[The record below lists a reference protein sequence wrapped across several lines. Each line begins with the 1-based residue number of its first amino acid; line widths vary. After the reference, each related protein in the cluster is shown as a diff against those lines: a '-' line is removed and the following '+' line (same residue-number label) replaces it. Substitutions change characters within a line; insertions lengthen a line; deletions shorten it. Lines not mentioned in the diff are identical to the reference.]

1 PMPGGDTAIRKP
13 YRMALG
19 YIFTLLGKETPRA
32 SLPIISRIPTEEVEI
47 IIKQLEQGLNSPLTS
62 SAGRLFDAVSALA
75 GVRDEIE
82 YEAQAAIELEMLAP
96 DDMNHFDAYPFT
108 IEPEN
113 GMLLIRLKELI
124 AAIVSDV
131 ADGFQIP
138 VISGRFHRTVAE
150 IIARTCRIIS
160 EKTGI
165 TSVALSGGVFQNR
178 LLFNLAID
186 GLEKE
191 GFKVFSHQTVP
202 CNDGGIALGQA
213 VIAHFSQR

>member
-1 PMPGGDTAIRKP
+1 MPGGDSAIRKP

-19 YIFTLLGKETPRA
+19 YLYTLLGLETPLESFPILNRIA
-32 SLPIISRIPTEEVEI
+32 SEEVEVI
-47 IIKQLEQGLNSPLTS
+47 KKQLERGINVPLTS

-75 GVRDEIE
+75 GVRGQVD

-96 DDMNHFDAYPFT
+96 DDVTQFDAYPFT
-108 IEPEN
+108 IKPEN
-113 GMLLIRLKELI
+113 GMLIIRLGELI
-124 AAIVSDV
+124 AAVVRDV
-131 ADGFQIP
+131 ANGVPAP
-138 VISGRFHRTVAE
+138 VISGRFHQTVSR
-150 IIARTCRIIS
+150 IIVKTCRLIS

-178 LLFNLAID
+178 ALFNLAIN

-191 GFKVFSHQTVP
+191 GFNVLSHQIVP

-213 VIAHFSQR
+213 VIAHYAEG